1 MRNVLR
7 NWFAEYFSDEEAV
20 ILFFALLISFGVVL
34 ILGKMLAP
42 VFTALILAY
51 MAQGLVLTLT
61 KQGLPE
67 KIAVYG
73 VYILGL
79 GLFVMILFM
88 LLPLTWQQL
97 TSLLNDQLPKMI
109 IEGKILLMRLPE
121 LYPGLVTVEQAQAWV
136 NLVTQKVGGGGQAI
150 LSFSIDRILDAMT
163 ALIYLILVP
172 LLVFFFMKDKAVLIH
187 WFGSLLPNKRGVLTQ
202 VMAEMDNQLSNYIR
216 GKALEIFI
224 VGVVSFLVF
233 VWLGLNYAV
242 LLALLVGLSVMVPYI
257 GAAVV
262 TVPVAAVGY
271 FQFGWGGVGSD
282 FFILMLLYAIIQ
294 ALDGNVLVPILFSE
308 AVNLHPV
315 AIIVAILVFG
325 GLWGFWGV
333 FFAIPLATLVKA
345 VLSAWPR
352 STQHQPVQLLDADG
366 SDVT

>member
-1 MRNVLR
+1 MLNVLS
-7 NWFAEYFSDEEAV
+7 NWFSEYFSDEEAV

-34 ILGKMLAP
+34 ILGNMLAP

-51 MAQGLVLTLT
+51 MAQGLISTLI
-61 KQGLPE
+61 KKGVSE
-67 KIAVYG
+67 KVAVYG

-79 GLFVMILFM
+79 GLFVMVLFM
-88 LLPLTWQQL
+88 LLPLTWRQL
-97 TSLLNDQLPKMI
+97 TSLLNDQLPSMI
-109 IEGKILLMRLPE
+109 VEGKILLMKLPE
-121 LYPGLVTVEQAQAWV
+121 IYPGLVTVEQAQAWV
-136 NLVTQKVGGGGQAI
+136 DLVTQEVGEAGQTI
-150 LSFSIDRILDAMT
+150 LSFSIARILDVMSV
-163 ALIYLILVP
+163 LVYLVLVP
-172 LLVFFFMKDKAVLIH
+172 LLVFFFMKDKAVLMSSIA
-187 WFGSLLPNKRGVLTQ
+187 SLLPNKRGVLNR
-202 VMAEMDNQLSNYIR
+202 VVAEMDNQISNYIR
-216 GKALEIFI
+216 GKALEIII
-224 VGVVSFLVF
+224 VGSVSFLVF
-233 VWLGLNYAV
+233 VWLGLNYSV

-262 TVPVAAVGY
+262 TAPIALVGY

-282 FFILMLLYAIIQ
+282 FFMLMLFYTIIQ

-333 FFAIPLATLVKA
+333 FFAIPLATLIKA

-352 STQHQPVQLLDADG
+352 SIQHQKLEDADT
-366 SDVT
+366 DDPVVT